1 MLILR
6 LLILVS
12 LVLIALSAMA
22 VDFGQRVGD
31 SKWQNVVALAAPV
44 SHGTE
49 EYKIFC
55 SAVLIHP
62 KVVLT
67 AAHCLQEG
75 NLRLSQSELRTRV
88 RGFKVYTG
96 SGEEAGIVQNSLV
109 SIDNAFIH
117 SRYLRDIRG
126 QADIAVVMLSNPIDE
141 LKAHITPLALD
152 ISLLKNEITR
162 GQSLRIVGFGHSEQL
177 TGRPFQTEE
186 HFGIK
191 HEANLLIEGKTA
203 SELMVV
209 AGRAVDSLGL
219 FRPSPREGDSGGPVF
234 FESMDGKAY
243 VAGIVSRSTRFNHGP
258 LGSAFSQVRNWVCWI
273 ESVSGEVFRDASEI
287 DYCARDFFSD
297 YSPSSGSFQDLCLNP
312 NLSQAYTLDVLKKMF
327 NISDCLELESKLGAI
342 TNINL
347 DATYIHDISVLE
359 SFKQLE
365 RISIRDNLIQSIE
378 PLRDFKDLRFLDIS
392 YNLIRDFSS
401 LRHWENSGGWLIGE
415 RRQFNTIVRNDFIK
429 MCQDETTSFEA
440 RQTINAIMGLMGFG
454 VRDCVNANY
463 ELIRVRDLRFF
474 QSRNLESMEPLR
486 GIHTIERLD
495 LSGQK
500 ITDLS
505 FLEDMRDLRSLNL
518 SGNPVKDFTFIALQ
532 TKLIHLDLSH
542 TGVRGLEFLSNLRM
556 LRTLD
561 LRGNS
566 NVDLSP
572 IQDRLQSGT
581 LRLIR

>member
-6 LLILVS
+6 LSILVT
-12 LVLIALSAMA
+12 LVSIALSAMA
-22 VDFGQRVGD
+22 VDFGQRVGH
-31 SKWQNVVALAAPV
+31 SKWQNVVALAAPIL
-44 SHGTE
+44 SGSE

-75 NLRLSQSELRTRV
+75 SLRLSQSELRSRV
-88 RGFKVYTG
+88 RGFKVYVG
-96 SGEEAGIVQNSLV
+96 AGEEEGIVQNSLV

-141 LKAHITPLALD
+141 LQAQITPLALD

-162 GQSLRIVGFGHSEQL
+162 GQALRIVGFGHSEQL

-209 AGRAVDSLGL
+209 AGKAVDSMGL

-234 FESMDGKAY
+234 FESIDGKVY
-243 VAGIVSRSTRFNHGP
+243 LAGVVSRSTRFNHGP

-273 ESVSGEVFRDASEI
+273 ESVSGERFREAGEI
-287 DYCARDFFSD
+287 DYCARDFFAD
-297 YSPSSGSFQDLCLNP
+297 YSPASGSFQELCLNP
-312 NLSQAYTLDVLKKMF
+312 SLSQAYTLHVLKKLLNVSECME
-327 NISDCLELESKLGAI
+327 LELKLATL

-347 DATYIHDISVLE
+347 DATYIHDLSVLE

-365 RISIRDNLIQSIE
+365 RVSIRDNLIQSIE
-378 PLRDFKDLRFLDIS
+378 ALRDFKELRFLDIS
-392 YNLIRDFSS
+392 YNLIRDFSF
-401 LRHWENSGGWLIGE
+401 LRHWESVGGWLIGE
-415 RRQFNTIVRNDFIK
+415 GRQFNTIVRNDFIR

-440 RQTINAIMGLMGFG
+440 RQTINAIMGLMGLAP
-454 VRDCVNANY
+454 RDCVNANY
-463 ELIRVRDLRFF
+463 ELIRIRDLRFF
-474 QSRNLESMEPLR
+474 QSRNLENMEPLR
-486 GIHTIERLD
+486 GLHTIERLD

-505 FLEDMRDLRSLNL
+505 FLEEMRDLRSLNL
-518 SGNPVKDFTFIALQ
+518 SGNPVKDFSVIAAQ

-542 TGVRGLEFLSNLRM
+542 TDVRGLEFLSNLRM

-561 LRGNS
+561 LRGNM

-572 IQDRLQSGT
+572 IQERLQSGT
-581 LRLIR
+581 LRLIQ